1 MPKNSR
7 KKQNYY
13 KMKGCSKNAK
23 HLGGSSNLVLAYPSK
38 NINTLPNPA
47 LAYTG
52 KGGACTNGF
61 TSLSYKPPNI
71 DGVNPTQ
78 PSSGPSAGGYNF
90 LNPQVQRGGG
100 CGCGLN
106 MTGGGVSSIMK
117 GGSCSSCV
125 SSFLKGGAGSHRVGC
140 KCSACK
146 NKMKGGS
153 GNNGIPYPNGLVGSA
168 WTPSVGGW
176 PGVKGIGGDNS
187 YLGHNNYNT
196 DISRYMI
203 NTNANRPFSIG
214 GGKKKLNKTLK
225 NRKQKGGSF
234 SNFLAQDLINVGRQI
249 QYGLGS
255 AYNGIAGYP
264 QSPSP
269 MPWKGQFQ
277 YNSDNTVTIPKKY

>member
-1 MPKNSR
+1 
-7 KKQNYY
+7 
-13 KMKGCSKNAK
+13 
-23 HLGGSSNLVLAYPSK
+23 
-38 NINTLPNPA
+38 
-47 LAYTG
+47 
-52 KGGACTNGF
+52 
-61 TSLSYKPPNI
+61 
-71 DGVNPTQ
+71 
-78 PSSGPSAGGYNF
+78 
-90 LNPQVQRGGG
+90 
-100 CGCGLN
+100 